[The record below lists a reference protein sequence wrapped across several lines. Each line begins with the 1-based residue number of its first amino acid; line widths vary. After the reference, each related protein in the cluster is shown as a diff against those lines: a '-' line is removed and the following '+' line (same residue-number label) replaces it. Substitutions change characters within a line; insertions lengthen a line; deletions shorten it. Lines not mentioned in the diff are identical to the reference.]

1 MLEITKTVFLKL
13 LYFLSEERDVKIIRT
28 TMEHNAQIA
37 SATIKV
43 INDPDPDIALVKNP
57 TTPITKTT
65 KIMQYA
71 QK

>member
-1 MLEITKTVFLKL
+1 
-13 LYFLSEERDVKIIRT
+13 
-28 TMEHNAQIA
+28 MEHNAQIT